1 VNTLREGAYLLA
13 AAVAL
18 WALETS
24 GALAEDRPL
33 DSQPGDPHPKAET
46 GSAPATGVATQP
58 PPTGEPRAAEG
69 QAAATEASKAAAGR
83 AIEEIIVTAER
94 KEERLHE
101 VPVSMSAFDDRF
113 LRQQGVTDLQDV
125 ARYIPNVRFDQ
136 AGTIIEPRIR
146 GFSTNV
152 VVNRGLELPVGI
164 VVDDVPYSRADY
176 FVSGL
181 FDLDRVE
188 VLRGPQGQ
196 LFGANSTVGLVNLT
210 TKNPTNEYTGFV
222 DGQLGELTARRF
234 EGGVGGPLP
243 LLRGVANFR
252 IAALSDE
259 QDGWVRNTT
268 KQVVP
273 EADDVFGGRLRRSV
287 RAKLDFPNIVG
298 GSLLVT
304 YQRDHLNLGPT
315 PRELTSVPRK
325 YRGLLHQY
333 DSNVDAGR
341 PSGSDWPINL
351 VGSLDTPS
359 FRLSDV
365 DTVTA
370 RGRYD
375 LGGWGLNLVAGW
387 SGLDSNAH
395 DDADGA
401 PWDASKAFETETSRQ
416 TTAELR
422 ATSPDLAGLFG
433 LGSLFGRSLGSTDL
447 TSGIFFQRRTQ
458 NPTDTQAHIDAN
470 LLGLMEVI
478 NMLPPDSNPPVI
490 KPPPR
495 DEAILTHYEQSAN
508 EYSGYGQM
516 NWHFLE
522 RWTFLYGMRLDYTT
536 KDAVWDQKL
545 TPGAVLLPLFI
556 GTFAAE
562 KTNQEFHFAPKVGM
576 KFDPT
581 QDVSFYASWSHN
593 YQAGGFN
600 NFGSSKDASTKKVK
614 PAEVASWEAGTKTR
628 FLDGAA
634 EVNLGLFWMTMT
646 DFQLFTVSPTP
657 TSGNLPVS
665 RVVNVGELRARGVEG
680 DTTWLATDWL
690 TVRGSVGFNDATY
703 ISFPLGECISDKQGP
718 GGLCDLKGRPLEQA
732 PHWDT
737 SVTPIVR
744 VPLTSIPGFGRIAP
758 SFLSKV
764 ELMQA
769 LSVQYTDNRYLSDTD
784 DPRTRQPSYFNLDGN
799 VGFANTS
806 QGWSLQFR
814 VDNITDE
821 RTGNTAFEGVP
832 AAGVIWKAP
841 NPPRLMYGGFR
852 WEF

>member
-1 VNTLREGAYLLA
+1 MNVLRRGACFTAAALAFWALGGAEGFAQDQQLDVPPGDQRTGGPAEGA
-13 AAVAL
+13 
-18 WALETS
+18 
-24 GALAEDRPL
+24 D
-33 DSQPGDPHPKAET
+33 
-46 GSAPATGVATQP
+46 
-58 PPTGEPRAAEG
+58 
-69 QAAATEASKAAAGR
+69 AATEASKAPPGR
-83 AIEEIIVTAER
+83 VIEEIVVTAER
-94 KEERLHE
+94 REERLHD
-101 VPVSMSAFDDRF
+101 VPVSMSALDNSFM
-113 LRQQGVTDLQDV
+113 RQQGVTDLQDV

-136 AGTIIEPRIR
+136 AGTIIQPRIR

-164 VVDDVPYSRADY
+164 VVDEVPYSRADY

-196 LFGANSTVGLVNLT
+196 LFGANTTVGLVNLT
-210 TKNPTNEYTGFV
+210 TKNPTDQYTGFV
-222 DGQLGELTARRF
+222 DGQLGELNSRRF

-243 LLRGVANFR
+243 LLRGLANFR

-259 QDGWVRNTT
+259 QDGWVENTT
-268 KQVVP
+268 RRVLP

-287 RAKLDFPNIVG
+287 RAKLDVPNLFG
-298 GSLLVT
+298 GSLLVS
-304 YQRDHLNLGPT
+304 YQRDHLALGPT
-315 PRELTSVPRK
+315 PRELTYVPPK
-325 YRGLLHQY
+325 YRGLLRQY
-333 DSNVDAGR
+333 DPNVDAGR
-341 PSGSDWPINL
+341 PSGPNWPINL

-359 FRLSDV
+359 FRDADI

-375 LGGWGLNLVAGW
+375 LGGFGLNLVAGW
-387 SGLDSNAH
+387 SGLDTTAK

-401 PWDASKAFETETSRQ
+401 PWDAAKSLAVETSSQ
-416 TTAELR
+416 TTFELR
-422 ATSPDLAGLFG
+422 LTSPDLAGFLG
-433 LGSLFGRSLGSTDL
+433 LGTLFGRLPLGSTDF
-447 TSGIFFQRRTQ
+447 TTGFFFQRRTQ
-458 NPTDTQAHIDAN
+458 KPTNTEAHIDAN
-470 LLGLMEVI
+470 LLGLMEVL
-478 NMLPPDSNPPVI
+478 NMLPPDSMPPVV

-495 DEAILTHYEQSAN
+495 DEAILTRYEQTAN
-508 EYSGYGQM
+508 EFSGYGQM
-516 NWHFLE
+516 NWHFIE
-522 RWTFLYGMRLDYTT
+522 RWTLLYGMRLDYTT
-536 KDAVWDQKL
+536 KNAVWDQRL
-545 TPGAVLLPLFI
+545 TPGAILLPQFI
-556 GTFAAE
+556 GAFTDE
-562 KTNQEFHFAPKVGM
+562 RNNKEFHFAPKIGM

-581 QDVSFYASWSHN
+581 QNVDFYGNWSHN
-593 YQAGGFN
+593 FQAGGFN
-600 NFGSSKDASTKKVK
+600 NFGSTKDAATKTVK
-614 PAEVASWEAGTKTR
+614 PAEVQSWEAGTKTR

-634 EVNLGLFWMTMT
+634 ELNLGLFWMTMK

-680 DTTWLATDWL
+680 DATWLATDWL

-703 ISFPLGECISDKQGP
+703 LSFPLGECLSDRQGP
-718 GGLCDLKGRPLEQA
+718 GGVCDLKGRPLEQA

-737 SVTPIVR
+737 NLTPSVR
-744 VPLTSIPGFGRIAP
+744 VPLTSIPGFGRIVP

-764 ELMQA
+764 DLTQA
-769 LSVQYTDNRYLSDTD
+769 LSFQYTDNRYLNDSD
-784 DPRTRQPSYFNLDGN
+784 DPRTRQPAYFNLDGN
-799 VGFANTS
+799 VGFGNTT

-832 AAGVIWKAP
+832 AAGVVWKAP